1 MADTSIE
8 FRNELGMRVPSIE
21 QIAVQA
27 GDTLTLS
34 ATEGADTMLYFSSDA
49 VSVLNPRPRSP
60 LSLTSG
66 TTATFAFTTSAAG
79 AYAIISQAPNA
90 GGLVHFPQ
98 GKAAIL
104 TIQPDTPVVMAMPHG
119 RIQG

>member
-1 MADTSIE
+1 
-8 FRNELGMRVPSIE
+8 MRVPSVQ

-34 ATEGADTMLYFSSDA
+34 ASEGADTMLYFSSD
-49 VSVLNPRPRSP
+49 VLSVLNPRPKSP
-60 LSLTSG
+60 LSLTAAS
-66 TTATFAFTTSAAG
+66 TARFAFTTSAAG
-79 AYAIISQAPNA
+79 AYAIISRAPNV
-90 GGLVHFPQ
+90 GGLVNFPP

-104 TIQPDTPVVMAMPHG
+104 KIQPDTPVVMAMPHG